1 MQTSTNEKK
10 LILVTGGTGAQ
21 GGSVARA
28 LMKQNNYR
36 VRILT
41 RDPNSRK
48 AQILQRAGAEV
59 IKGDL
64 ADKQSLINAV
74 KGVYGVFG
82 ITNYFEHYEKEVDLG
97 INLIDAVRN
106 SGTEHF
112 VLQTLESYYHLSH
125 GRYAVQHYD
134 GKAKLEQYARNLAIP
149 STFIQPAFFYEN
161 FLRFFPLQRDNK
173 GAYYFGFPQGD
184 TKLAMTSVEDVGKIV
199 SAVFE
204 DPAEYIGRTVG
215 IVGSDDSPHQYASTL
230 TRVLGKNVYYNYI
243 PRNIYAAYDFRGA
256 EELANMFEVQR
267 LYIPSRSE
275 EMKESYAINPS
286 MISFENWV
294 AKNKDKFIAYFNTLF
309 QAKVI

>member
-21 GGSVARA
+21 GGSVVRA
-28 LMKQNNYR
+28 LLKQNKFR

-41 RDPNSRK
+41 RDPQSRK

-59 IKGDL
+59 VKGDL
-64 ADKQSLINAV
+64 GDRVSLLKAV
-74 KGVYGVFG
+74 KGTYGVFG
-82 ITNYFEHYEKEVDLG
+82 ITNYFEHYENEIDLG
-97 INLIDAVRN
+97 INLINAVHET
-106 SGTEHF
+106 GTEHF
-112 VLQTLESYYHLSH
+112 VFQTLESYYELSH

-134 GKAKLEQYARNLAIP
+134 GKAKLEQYARSLSMP
-149 STFIQPAFFYEN
+149 VTFVQPTFLYEN
-161 FLRFFPLQRDNK
+161 FFRFFPLQRDNK
-173 GAYYFGFPQGD
+173 GGYYFGFPQGE
-184 TKLAMTSVEDVGKIV
+184 TKMAMTSVDDVGKIV

-204 DPAEYIGRTVG
+204 NPAEYIGRKIG
-215 IVGSDDSPHQYASTL
+215 IVGSDESCFHYAATL
-230 TRVLGKNVYYNYI
+230 TRILGKNVYYNYI

-275 EMKESYAINPS
+275 EMRESYSINPD
-286 MISFENWV
+286 MMDFETWV
-294 AKNKDKFIAYFNTLF
+294 LKNKDKFISYFNTLF